1 GAGRE
6 TMGRSTPTKVER
18 PPAGFHLALASMA
31 IVCLALYARQLL
43 GGSTFVLRD
52 HLIYTWPERQIL
64 ADAVRAGRIPEWND
78 LVGFGTQF
86 AASSANGVTYPL
98 LWLVAV
104 IPLPLSVD
112 LVIALHVL
120 LSGIGTALF
129 ARRLGASA
137 LGATFAGAAFMACG
151 YVQSIAPN
159 KVFAATAW
167 IPWVAWATDRVV
179 QDDGDRLKNAGVLAA
194 ILGAQVLAGDP
205 ASNVTA
211 AIVAAIVA
219 FSRGT
224 RPTRTLRWVAGAYA
238 GAFFLGA
245 AGLLPGLALLPHTTR
260 QAIGMR
266 EGALWSLHPWR
277 LVELVWPG
285 FLGNPADPRYNLGEL
300 VAASGG
306 GALDTSWSLSAYLG
320 APVLALAALA
330 AVARRTGSRRLWI
343 GVAILLVLALGAY
356 TPVYPLFRACFP
368 PEQLIRYP
376 EKHVAGALCLLCALA
391 GAGISDLGR
400 VSRAVPWVFGAAIGS
415 LVVPLILL
423 SVLWPALSASL
434 ESAGALMVPPVDV
447 EGALA
452 LSLRSGVVSFAAAA
466 ATSWLFLRSA
476 LRPGIGGTSGTLAVV
491 VHVLHAAWEGWTIA
505 PVAKVERLRS
515 RPGLLRSA
523 EAAPALPPPRILRSP
538 ALDADVAPD
547 QQGVYRHETLYLDSV
562 ARYGFAAVPGFEGW
576 RSREFAALW
585 TRAASV
591 PLKDFLALY
600 AIDYVAL
607 PSEMRWRLFP
617 PGRPPQGT
625 VAEVLLSPGTA
636 APRENDRWALVPT
649 EGVRPRAFV
658 APRWRWAPP
667 SETLDAVFSPA
678 HAADPGL
685 VVLTGSGP
693 PAAPDRDGLPL
704 SPCGIVSYV
713 PERVELDCGS
723 AAGGYAVLVDEDA
736 PGWTASVDGKPE
748 PVVPA
753 DHLLRAV
760 QVPAGRHRVEM
771 TYRTPQLRSGA
782 GISAISWGALI
793 LIFCW
798 RWSALR
804 QFIHQIGRTAGIST
818 ARGTPASRPAAAERR
833 LTPR

>member
-1 GAGRE
+1 
-6 TMGRSTPTKVER
+6 MGRSTPTKVAR
-18 PPAGFHLALASMA
+18 PPAGFRLALASIA
-31 IVCLALYARQLL
+31 AVCLALYARQLF
-43 GGSTFVLRD
+43 GGNTFVLRD
-52 HLIYTWPERQIL
+52 HIIYTWPERQIL

-98 LWLVAV
+98 LWLVAL

-129 ARRLGASA
+129 ARRIGACA
-137 LGATFAGAAFMACG
+137 LGAAYAGAAFMACG

-179 QDDGDRLKNAGVLAA
+179 QDDADRVKSAGLLAA
-194 ILGAQVLAGDP
+194 LLGAQVLAGDP
-205 ASNVTA
+205 ASNFTA
-211 AIVAAIVA
+211 GIVAAIVA
-219 FSRGT
+219 LSRAA
-224 RPTRTLRWVAGAYA
+224 RRAQALKWVAGAYA
-238 GAFFLGA
+238 GAFLLGA
-245 AGLLPGLALLPHTTR
+245 AGALPGLALLPHTAR
-260 QAIGMR
+260 HSIGLR

-285 FLGNPADPRYNLGEL
+285 FLGNPADPRHNLGEL

-306 GALDTSWSLSAYLG
+306 STLETSWSLSAYLG
-320 APVLALAALA
+320 APVFALAALA
-330 AVARRTGSRRLWI
+330 AIARRPGSRGLWI

-376 EKHVAGALCLLCALA
+376 EKHLVGALCLLCALA

-400 VSRAVPWVFGAAIGS
+400 FSRTVPWVFGAAIGC
-415 LVVPLILL
+415 LVVPLVLL
-423 SVLWPALSASL
+423 SVLWPALTTSL
-434 ESAGALMVPPVDV
+434 ESAGALMIPPVDV

-466 ATSWLFLRSA
+466 AISWLLLRSA
-476 LRPGIGGTSGTLAVV
+476 LRPGNGGASGALAVV
-491 VHVLHAAWEGWTIA
+491 VHVVHAAWEGWAIT
-505 PVAKVERLRS
+505 PVANVERLRT

-523 EAAPALPPPRILRSP
+523 EAAPALPPPRILRSA
-538 ALDADVAPD
+538 ALDADVPPE

-576 RSREFAALW
+576 RSREFTALW
-585 TRAASV
+585 ARAGSV
-591 PLKDFLALY
+591 PLNVFLMLY

-607 PSEMRWRLFP
+607 PSEIRWRLLP
-617 PGRPPQGT
+617 PGQPPQGT

-636 APRENDRWALVPT
+636 APREEFRWSLVPT
-649 EGVRPRAFV
+649 DGVRPRAFV
-658 APRWRWAPP
+658 APRWRWASA
-667 SETLDAVFSPA
+667 SETLNAVFSPG

-685 VVLTGSGP
+685 IVLTGSGS
-693 PAAPDRDGLPL
+693 PAPPDRDDLPL
-704 SPCGIVSYV
+704 SPCRIVSYI

-723 AAGGYAVLVDEDA
+723 SAGGYAVLVDELA
-736 PGWTASVDGKPE
+736 PGWTARVDGRPE

-753 DHLLRAV
+753 DLLLRAV
-760 QVPAGRHRVEM
+760 PVPAGRHRVEL
-771 TYRTPQLRSGA
+771 TYRTPLLRTGA
-782 GISAISWGALI
+782 AVSLVSWGALVM
-793 LIFCW
+793 LFWW
-798 RWSALR
+798 RRPKASAV
-804 QFIHQIGRTAGIST
+804 
-818 ARGTPASRPAAAERR
+818 RPWDAAAER
-833 LTPR
+833 TPEGCGPM